1 MSNSKLIELSYYDPS
16 AQVRLSAYADTIVLD
31 HDQNGSIISAI
42 RFGGYPEMVR
52 AMADAIYGGATI
64 EAAQNDTTRMLQS
77 SLKSY
82 QRQITHDGIYAVATL
97 MAADTVQEDDRSGK
111 HEKDEDTN
119 LVDTEQMELQPR
131 RCYIFCPA
139 RDQKRLFEELDHKTA
154 APLIP
159 EFQDYVLSS
168 LRQRGDLRQLEVISL
183 KERMDAWVLDLKP
196 QDQNV
201 VEVLEQGLQSGDI
214 QIPGAVPNMPDV
226 FENVENV
233 TGYSEQIIKTTL
245 CASTFSDLQKA

>member
-16 AQVRLSAYADTIVLD
+16 AQVRLSVYADTLVLD

-97 MAADTVQEDDRSGK
+97 MAADTVPSSIPGPMRIRASFPL
-111 HEKDEDTN
+111 HRAWPHSR
-119 LVDTEQMELQPR
+119 TE
-131 RCYIFCPA
+131 
-139 RDQKRLFEELDHKTA
+139 KRL
-154 APLIP
+154 
-159 EFQDYVLSS
+159 V
-168 LRQRGDLRQLEVISL
+168 
-183 KERMDAWVLDLKP
+183 
-196 QDQNV
+196 
-201 VEVLEQGLQSGDI
+201 QS
-214 QIPGAVPNMPDV
+214 
-226 FENVENV
+226 
-233 TGYSEQIIKTTL
+233 
-245 CASTFSDLQKA
+245 